1 MWKILKRLGLSDI
14 VWGIWM
20 NGWMDEFLWLH
31 FRTFSY
37 HILNVWQKS
46 LDGLNEVRSLFGIK
60 LIGRAINLHDL
71 EETFSNGSSCIL
83 LKRRLLGKEKKNWV
97 FEREALEKSWT
108 LWNNKKFF
116 RKRLQKVITKVFEG
130 PMPLVQKFFFFW
142 IFLCTYEQHDESNA
156 SNTTWILLSK
166 WPTRK
171 QMINKQ

>member
-83 LKRRLLGKEKKNWV
+83 LKRRLLGKEKKKIESLKGRLWKNLGV
-97 FEREALEKSWT
+97 FEITKNFLEKGY
-108 LWNNKKFF
+108 KKL
-116 RKRLQKVITKVFEG
+116 LQKSLKAQC
-130 PMPLVQKFFFFW
+130 P
-142 IFLCTYEQHDESNA
+142 
-156 SNTTWILLSK
+156 
-166 WPTRK
+166 
-171 QMINKQ
+171 